1 LAPVKR
7 NVLTRLPENLSPSLR
22 TGTQGLTAV
31 KLSPQEGK
39 HGLPNY
45 VQGRE
50 KTDAEKR
57 NQDILKSVL
66 LRLNLGLCLDAGFFD
81 AFLFHGLSVGDAKYN
96 TGYTF
101 GLTTTYSIMQH
112 TGLTVN
118 FLFTREGAETSAG
131 TELKLNYLRLP
142 IYFDYFFNELG
153 EVFRPKIYAGI
164 VPGLRTQAEV
174 ADVEVDDNF
183 STFDLGIGGGIGFNY
198 QITERTWLNVDARYV
213 RGIININEEA
223 DLAGEAFNQYFQGSV
238 GIAFGL

>member
-1 LAPVKR
+1 M
-7 NVLTRLPENLSPSLR
+7 NNL
-22 TGTQGLTAV
+22 
-31 KLSPQEGK
+31 KLSIILVLLFFSGTILGQTEDRFSLGPRAGVLFSTIVGDDVE
-39 HGLPNY
+39 
-45 VQGRE
+45 
-50 KTDAEKR
+50 DAE
-57 NQDILKSVL
+57 
-66 LRLNLGLCLDAGFFD
+66 
-81 AFLFHGLSVGDAKYN
+81 YN

-112 TGLTVN
+112 TGLTVD

-198 QITERTWLNVDARYV
+198 QIAGRTWL
-213 RGIININEEA
+213 
-223 DLAGEAFNQYFQGSV
+223 
-238 GIAFGL
+238 